1 MALKYLVIISGPML
15 AWAEILVKITAILL
29 CFLLVTGCNQPAEV
43 KPLAFQ
49 STGDVKH
56 IMQWVLDPAADHLWD
71 SAGSIIT
78 EAGTQELAP
87 TTKEGWLAVQHSAV
101 VVAETA
107 NLLLMPGRAKDDEA
121 WREISLGLASAGM
134 RAKTAAEAEDADEL
148 FEAGAQL
155 YRVCKSCHA
164 IYVEGEQPL

>member
-1 MALKYLVIISGPML
+1 MKITVII
-15 AWAEILVKITAILL
+15 L
-29 CFLLVTGCNQPAEV
+29 CFLLITGCNQPEQV
-43 KPLAFQ
+43 KPILFE

-78 EAGTQELAP
+78 EAGTEELAP
-87 TTKEGWLAVQHSAV
+87 TTEEGWLAVQHSAV

-107 NLLLMPGRAKDDEA
+107 NLLLMPSRTKDDEA
-121 WREISLGLASAGM
+121 WREIALGLVSAGL
-134 RAKTAAEAEDADEL
+134 RAKAAAEAKDAEEL

-155 YRVCKSCHA
+155 YRVCKSCHT
-164 IYVEGEQPL
+164 IYVEGEQPI